1 MMLRRRMPRPAPS
14 ATCTPSSS
22 GPRYTIC
29 SHIWCTRASVM
40 LLSRVALTTPAIP
53 HMVLIDPFEL
63 DPVELD
69 SFEVDPSSLSFRGH
83 RNCTGLLHRR
93 PHVRKAFEA
102 IIAVVTGISLAAV
115 ASGEQDV
122 GHLTRGNKVQ
132 CFFSVARAADQ
143 FGKKVAEAVANHS
156 IFLGWVHAM
165 AMQFDEQPVGTSYHA
180 DLRLLPEGEPVH
192 GRGFGS
198 GDGAILESRPGRT

>member
-29 SHIWCTRASVM
+29 SHIWCTRASVI

-69 SFEVDPSSLSFRGH
+69 PVELDPFEFILS
-83 RNCTGLLHRR
+83 R
-93 PHVRKAFEA
+93 PPE
-102 IIAVVTGISLAAV
+102 L
-115 ASGEQDV
+115 
-122 GHLTRGNKVQ
+122 N
-132 CFFSVARAADQ
+132 
-143 FGKKVAEAVANHS
+143 
-156 IFLGWVHAM
+156 
-165 AMQFDEQPVGTSYHA
+165 GTSPPA
-180 DLRLLPEGEPVH
+180 T
-192 GRGFGS
+192 
-198 GDGAILESRPGRT
+198 ARPQSV